1 MTGARPGRFRR
12 LLIEFPASLAAL
24 AVAVVVEIGLRVT
37 TLPRLA
43 GALGTPLAVTS
54 GGLPDTMSGTRPAQL
69 TPHARRQV
77 RATRRVMRHWP
88 FGDTCLRQALVSG
101 QRLRR
106 LQPTLHV
113 GVAKIDGEI
122 RAHAWLTIGGG
133 VLDPLAA
140 AASYLDLTTPEP
152 RTGP

>member
-1 MTGARPGRFRR
+1 MNRHGPGRWRR
-12 LLIEFPASLAAL
+12 LLIELPASLAAL

-37 TLPRLA
+37 TLPKLA
-43 GALGTPLAVTS
+43 RWLGTPLSVGEQGAVMPRS
-54 GGLPDTMSGTRPAQL
+54 GPLTL
-69 TPHARRQV
+69 TPHAKRQV

-106 LQPTLHV
+106 LDPALHV

-122 RAHAWLTIGGG
+122 RAHAWLTIAGGI
-133 VLDPLAA
+133 LDPLAA
-140 AASYLDLTTPEP
+140 AASYQDLTVPKP
-152 RTGP
+152 RQQP